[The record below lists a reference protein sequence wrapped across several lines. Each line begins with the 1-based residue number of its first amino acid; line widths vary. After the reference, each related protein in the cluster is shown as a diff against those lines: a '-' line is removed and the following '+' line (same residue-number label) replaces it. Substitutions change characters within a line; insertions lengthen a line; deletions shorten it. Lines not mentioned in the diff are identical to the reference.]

1 MRIVGAGI
9 LRSGTTTMQFQDSAG
24 NTDMRIQGAGILR
37 SGTTT
42 FTIQDSA
49 GNNDFKIE
57 GDGAITNIRSYS
69 EGLIT
74 VEETYL

>member
-1 MRIVGAGI
+1 
-9 LRSGTTTMQFQDSAG
+9 MQFQDSAG

-69 EGLIT
+69 EGLSN
-74 VEETYL
+74 